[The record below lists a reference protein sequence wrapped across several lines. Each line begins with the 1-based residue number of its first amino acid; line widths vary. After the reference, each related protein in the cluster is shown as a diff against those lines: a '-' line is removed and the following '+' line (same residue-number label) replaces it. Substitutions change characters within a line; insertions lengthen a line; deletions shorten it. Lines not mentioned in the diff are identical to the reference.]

1 MTSHRPGAGKLDRR
15 ITIQRSTAGVSP
27 FNAEI
32 LTWDDFITVSA
43 ERRDF
48 SEGERFATEAR
59 AAGQV
64 GSQIIARFRV
74 RSSTLTRTITARDRI
89 SHDGAIWNIKIAPYE
104 TLDGRRRFIW
114 ITAARDA
121 D

>member
-1 MTSHRPGAGKLDRR
+1 MTSHRPGAGRLDRR
-15 ITIQRSTAGVSP
+15 ITIQRSTAGTDV
-27 FNAEI
+27 FNAERH
-32 LTWDDFITVSA
+32 TWADLITVSA

-48 SEGERFATEAR
+48 AEGERFATEAR

-74 RSSTLTRTITARDRI
+74 RSSSITRTVTARDQI
-89 SHDGAIWNIKIAPYE
+89 IHDGATWNIKLAPYE
-104 TLDGRRRFIW
+104 TLDGHRRFIW

>member
-1 MTSHRPGAGKLDRR
+1 MTIHRTGAGGLDRR
-15 ITIQRSTAGVSP
+15 ITIQRSTAGTDP
-27 FNAEI
+27 FNAES
-32 LTWDDFITVSA
+32 LTWTDYITVSA
-43 ERRDF
+43 QRRDF
-48 SEGERFATEAR
+48 AEGERFASETR

-64 GSQIIARFRV
+64 GSQILARFKV
-74 RSSTLTRTITARDRI
+74 RSSSLTRTITARDRI

-114 ITAARDA
+114 ITAAMDA

>member
-1 MTSHRPGAGKLDRR
+1 MTKHRPGAGRLDRR
-15 ITIQRSTAGVSP
+15 ITIQRSTAGVDP

-32 LTWDDFITVSA
+32 LTWPDYVTVSA

-48 SEGERFATEAR
+48 AEGERFATETR
-59 AAGQV
+59 EAGQV
-64 GSQIIARFRV
+64 GSQILARFRV
-74 RSSTLTRTITARDRI
+74 RSSSLTRTITARDRI
-89 SHDGAIWNIKIAPYE
+89 SHDGATWNIKIAPYE
-104 TLDGRRRFIW
+104 TLDGRLRFIW

>member
-15 ITIQRSTAGVSP
+15 ITIQRSTAGVDP

-32 LTWDDFITVSA
+32 LTWTDYITVSA

-48 SEGERFATEAR
+48 SEGERFATEER
-59 AAGQV
+59 KAGQV

-89 SHDGAIWNIKIAPYE
+89 SHDGATWNIKIAPYE

-114 ITAARDA
+114 ITAAMDA

>member
-1 MTSHRPGAGKLDRR
+1 MTSHRTGAGGLNRR
-15 ITIQRSTAGVSP
+15 ITIQRSTAGTDP
-27 FNAEI
+27 FNAES
-32 LTWDDFITVSA
+32 LTWTDYITVSA
-43 ERRDF
+43 QRRDF
-48 SEGERFATEAR
+48 AEGERFASETR

-64 GSQIIARFRV
+64 GSQILARFKV
-74 RSSTLTRTITARDRI
+74 RSSSLTRTVTARDRI
-89 SHDGAIWNIKIAPYE
+89 SHDGATWDIKIAPYE

>member
-15 ITIQRSTAGVSP
+15 IIIQRSTAGLDP
-27 FNAEI
+27 FNAET
-32 LTWDDFITVSA
+32 LTWTDLITVSA

-48 SEGERFATEAR
+48 AEGERFATESR

-64 GSQIIARFRV
+64 GSQVIARFRV
-74 RSSTLTRTITARDRI
+74 RSSTITRTVTARDRL
-89 SHDGAIWNIKIAPYE
+89 SHDGATWSIKIAPYE
-104 TLDGRRRFIW
+104 TLDGRLRFIW

>member
-1 MTSHRPGAGKLDRR
+1 MTSHRPGAGQLNRR
-15 ITIQRSTAGVSP
+15 ITIQRSTAGVSTL
-27 FNAEI
+27 NEEI
-32 LTWDDFITVSA
+32 LTWTDYITVSA

-48 SEGERFATEAR
+48 SEGERFATEER
-59 AAGQV
+59 KAGQV

-89 SHDGAIWNIKIAPYE
+89 SHDSATWNIKIAPYE

-114 ITAARDA
+114 TTAAMDA

>member
-1 MTSHRPGAGKLDRR
+1 MTIHRTGAGGLDRS
-15 ITIQRSTAGVSP
+15 ITIQRSTAGTDI
-27 FNAEI
+27 FNAES
-32 LTWDDFITVSA
+32 LTWTDYITVSA
-43 ERRDF
+43 QRRDF
-48 SEGERFATEAR
+48 AEGERFATEAR

-64 GSQIIARFRV
+64 GSQIIARFKV
-74 RSSTLTRTITARDRI
+74 RSSSLTRTITARDRI
-89 SHDGAIWNIKIAPYE
+89 SHGGAIWNIKLAPYE

>member
-1 MTSHRPGAGKLDRR
+1 MTRHRTGSGGLDRR
-15 ITIQRSTAGVSP
+15 ITIQRSTAGTDP
-27 FNAEI
+27 FNAES
-32 LTWDDFITVSA
+32 LTWTDYITVSA
-43 ERRDF
+43 QRRDF
-48 SEGERFATEAR
+48 AEGERFATETR

-64 GSQIIARFRV
+64 GSQILARFKV
-74 RSSTLTRTITARDRI
+74 RSNSLTRTITARDRI
-89 SHDGAIWNIKIAPYE
+89 SHDGATWNIKIAPYE